1 MVSIVSKNYSYLR
14 SASVGVTFA
23 AAWTPCIGPI
33 LGILLT
39 MAASSGSA
47 LQGSFLLACYSLGLG
62 IWFLLFAIFTSF
74 FQDIFK
80 RIMPYS
86 EKIMIIFGLI
96 FCMLGL
102 LLITGNFSSLNS
114 FFIKFGILE
123 SVLNLESTLSNDV
136 DKLYGPVVAVAAG
149 ILSFFS
155 PCVLPLV
162 PVYLINLSGEVI
174 NSQSQ
179 KNGLISFSPVV
190 HASFFIIGFTS
201 IFVLLGTSAGIM
213 GSFLLDNLK
222 VINQI
227 TGAVIFLFGVQ
238 MTGLISIP
246 ILNRTFK
253 IP

>member
-1 MVSIVSKNYSYLR
+1 MNKKYSYMR

-33 LGILLT
+33 LGVLLT
-39 MAASSGSA
+39 MAATSGSA
-47 LQGSFLLACYSLGLG
+47 LQGSFLLGCYSLGLG
-62 IWFLLFAIFTSF
+62 IWFLFFAIFTSF
-74 FQDIFK
+74 FKDIFK
-80 RIMPYS
+80 KIMPYS
-86 EKIMIIFGLI
+86 EKIMVIFGIIFCL
-96 FCMLGL
+96 LGL
-102 LLITGNFSSLNS
+102 LLFTGNFSTLNT

-123 SVLNLESTLSNDV
+123 SVLDLESNFSNGV
-136 DKLYGPVVAVAAG
+136 DTIYGPIVAVTAG

-162 PVYLINLSGEVI
+162 PVYFINLSGEVLS
-174 NSQSQ
+174 NQSQ
-179 KNGLISFSPVV
+179 KNNSSSFSPIL
-190 HASFFIIGFTS
+190 HASFFITGFTL

-213 GSFLLDNLK
+213 GSFLLDNLQ

-227 TGAVIFLFGVQ
+227 TGIIIFIFGVQ

-253 IP
+253 IS